1 MPSAFIPF
9 CEFGGSMD
17 IVGVKVDEF
26 RIPVCNS
33 FKAKILNDQLCYEID
48 LNDYDKYF
56 SLETLRTGFTL
67 FVDKNED
74 SETN

>member
-1 MPSAFIPF
+1 
-9 CEFGGSMD
+9 MD

-26 RIPVCNS
+26 QIPVCNS

-48 LNDYDKYF
+48 LNDYKKYF
-56 SLETLRTGFTL
+56 SLETLRTGFTF

-74 SETN
+74 RQFSWTKTKIDSSGG